1 MVLNAFLLSFDGYW
15 AYAGFKGMS
24 LHAIILGIVDT
35 VAAPALSIVG
45 QLLVKDIVK
54 TEKLWDLI

>member
-15 AYAGFKGMS
+15 TYAGFKGKS
-24 LHAIILGIVDT
+24 LHAIILVIVDT

-45 QLLVKDIVK
+45 Q
-54 TEKLWDLI
+54 